1 MSVDTR
7 RPHDKLFRNI
17 FADPHEA
24 ASFLRV
30 HLPSALVERLDWSS
44 LTLEETSFVDEAL
57 EESESDLLY
66 TVQVQETAQ
75 AAHLYLLFE
84 HQSSPD
90 KWMRFRLLKYMCRI
104 WDESFKQHPDQA
116 ELRPIIPLVFYQGES
131 RWRYSTEFADL
142 FGESERGYDFL
153 PHFAH
158 FLVDQSDLPA
168 DQTQGGLKARVAQ
181 LLMMAAFQ
189 KSARVALMY
198 AAQLSAQVAQTG
210 GVNYMEVF
218 VVYLAATQE
227 RRVVQEFVERVRQYA
242 VDIGGDMLTYAEE
255 LKQEGRQEGRQE
267 GEIRGKVET
276 IESLLAVGAE
286 WTLIS
291 KATGITPRQF
301 QALKEQLRQLSSSAE
316 ADREAD

>member
-1 MSVDTR
+1 M
-7 RPHDKLFRNI
+7 
-17 FADPHEA
+17 
-24 ASFLRV
+24 
-30 HLPSALVERLDWSS
+30 
-44 LTLEETSFVDEAL
+44 DEAL
-57 EESESDLLY
+57 RKSASDLLY
-66 TVQVQETAQ
+66 TVQAHTTG
-75 AAHLYLLFE
+75 AAVFLYLLFE

-142 FGESERGYDFL
+142 FGESERGYAFL

-158 FLVDQSDLPA
+158 FLVDQSELPA
-168 DQTQGGLKARVAQ
+168 EQTQGGLKARVAQ

-189 KSARVALMY
+189 KSTRVALLY
-198 AAQLSAQVAQTG
+198 AAQLSAQVAQSG
-210 GVNYMEVF
+210 GMNYMEAF

-227 RRVVQEFVERVRQYA
+227 RRVVQEFVEGVRQYA

-286 WTLIS
+286 WTLIT

-301 QALKEQLRQLSSSAE
+301 QALKEQLRQLSSLAE
-316 ADREAD
+316 TVREAD